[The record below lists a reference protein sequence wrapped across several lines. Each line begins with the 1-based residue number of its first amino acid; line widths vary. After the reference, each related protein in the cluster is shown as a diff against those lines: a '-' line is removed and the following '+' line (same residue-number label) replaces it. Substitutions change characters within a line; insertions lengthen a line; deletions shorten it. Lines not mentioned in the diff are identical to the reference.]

1 MWTPVPTRPFRKKST
16 PSTLINLPIM
26 GLTFLLSSPSWSLL
40 IHYFTTVSLA
50 FPLRSPFPWNLK
62 GGKNT
67 FLVKLCISF
76 SNAQFSFTWLL
87 SPIISLP
94 FLLNFLPLSCCKDYV
109 LFFFFL
115 FFSWS
120 FFKNIAAHIFFSNI
134 AFNIVLLMYGCK
146 TNCPRI

>member
-1 MWTPVPTRPFRKKST
+1 MWTPVPTRTFQKKST
-16 PSTLINLPIM
+16 PSTLINLPIV

-62 GGKNT
+62 GGKNI

-76 SNAQFSFTWLL
+76 LNAQFSFMWLL

-94 FLLNFLPLSCCKDYV
+94 FLSNFLPLSCCKDYV

-120 FFKNIAAHIFFSNI
+120 FFKNIAAHIFFLTLPLI
-134 AFNIVLLMYGCK
+134 LYYLCMDAKQTAL
-146 TNCPRI
+146 

>member
-1 MWTPVPTRPFRKKST
+1 MSTPVPTRPFQKKST
-16 PSTLINLPIM
+16 PSTLINLPIV

-62 GGKNT
+62 GGKNN

-76 SNAQFSFTWLL
+76 LNAQFSFMWLL

-94 FLLNFLPLSCCKDYV
+94 FLSNFLPLSCCKDYV

-120 FFKNIAAHIFFSNI
+120 FFKNIAAHIFFLTLPLI
-134 AFNIVLLMYGCK
+134 LYYLCMDAKQTAL
-146 TNCPRI
+146 